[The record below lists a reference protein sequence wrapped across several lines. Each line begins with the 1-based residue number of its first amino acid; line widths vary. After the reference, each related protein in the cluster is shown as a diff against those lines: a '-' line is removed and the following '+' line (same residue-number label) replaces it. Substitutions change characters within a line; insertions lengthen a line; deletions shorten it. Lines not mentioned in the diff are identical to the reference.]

1 MRVVMTR
8 VLPVPAP
15 ARTRSGPSVVEAA
28 SRWPGLSEARRRL
41 AARGAR
47 RRAAEEEWVDRDKG
61 RSYTTAG
68 GEARA
73 LSSPLRCREA

>member
-28 SRWPGLSEARRRL
+28 SRCAGLSEARRGL
-41 AARGAR
+41 SARESGAT
-47 RRAAEEEWVDRDKG
+47 G
-61 RSYTTAG
+61 RG
-68 GEARA
+68 GGVHG
-73 LSSPLRCREA
+73 S

>member
-28 SRWPGLSEARRRL
+28 SRWAGLSEARRGL
-41 AARGAR
+41 SARGAW
-47 RRAAEEEWVDRDKG
+47 RRAAGEEWMGRDKG

-68 GEARA
+68 GGRA
-73 LSSPLRCREA
+73 PSRLR